1 MITGAPLNLRYRE
14 ILNSI
19 VRAYIETGE
28 PVGSR
33 TISKLRDSRL
43 SPASIRNVM
52 ADLADEG
59 YLAQPH
65 TSAGRIPTEK
75 AFRVFASSVT
85 VNRMTTESERLANEL
100 RCLDTIP
107 ERVSRSSYILVELT
121 KNVGIAAAIPE
132 LAQELDQIQ
141 LVPLSDRRVLMVLV
155 TRDRMVRNRVLT
167 LDEAA
172 SPEELG
178 SICNYVNQN
187 FRGWQLGKAR
197 RELLRR
203 LAEERE
209 LYDKVLRKI
218 EMLYQKGLLAVDVSP
233 EIHMEGASNLLGL
246 DLHLTR
252 ERLRDLFHALEEK
265 QRLIELLDRFLEQPA
280 GELTVRVGLEQA
292 HPAMKDLALIGMTI
306 RMAPAVRDRN
316 DAGHDAEYDL
326 LTAALI
332 GMTIRMANGLPA
344 KIAVLGPMRM
354 HYERVIAAVIQT
366 SRALEAAQF

>member
-1 MITGAPLNLRYRE
+1 MKTGAPLNFRYQE

-28 PVGSR
+28 PIGSR
-33 TISKLRDSRL
+33 TISKLRQSTL

-75 AFRVFASSVT
+75 AFRAFVSSLT
-85 VNRMTTESERLANEL
+85 VNRMGAETERLSNEL
-100 RCLDTIP
+100 RLLETIP
-107 ERVSRSSYILVELT
+107 ERVERSSFVLVELT
-121 KNVGIAAAIPE
+121 NNVGIAAAIPE

-155 TRDRMVRNRVLT
+155 TRDHMVRNRVIL
-167 LDEAA
+167 LDEPS
-172 SPEELG
+172 SPEELL
-178 SICNYVNQN
+178 SICNYVNRN
-187 FRGWQLGKAR
+187 FHGWQLGQAR
-197 RELLRR
+197 RELLNR
-203 LAEERE
+203 LAQERE
-209 LYDKVLRKI
+209 LYHALQRKL
-218 EMLYQKGLLAVDVSP
+218 EKLYQKGLLAVDVSP
-233 EIHMEGASNLLGL
+233 QIHMEGASNLLGL

-252 ERLRDLFHALEEK
+252 EKLRELFHALEEK
-265 QRLIELLDRFLEQPA
+265 ERLIDLLDRFLEHPV
-280 GELTVRVGLEQA
+280 GELAVHVGLEDA
-292 HPAMKDLALIGMTI
+292 HPAMKDL
-306 RMAPAVRDRN
+306 
-316 DAGHDAEYDL
+316 
-326 LTAALI
+326 ALI

-354 HYERVIAAVIQT
+354 HYERVMAAVLQT

>member
-1 MITGAPLNLRYRE
+1 MKTGAPLNFRYQE

-33 TISKLRDSRL
+33 LISRLPQSTL

-59 YLAQPH
+59 YLSQPH

-75 AFRVFASSVT
+75 AFRAFASSLT
-85 VNRMTTESERLANEL
+85 VGRMQADSERLANEL
-100 RCLDTIP
+100 RMLETIP
-107 ERVSRSSYILVELT
+107 ERVERSSFILVELT
-121 KNVGIAAAIPE
+121 NNVGIAAAIPE

-141 LVPLSDRRVLMVLV
+141 LLPLSDRRVLMVLV
-155 TRDRMVRNRVLT
+155 TRDHLVRNRVVQLQ
-167 LDEAA
+167 EPA
-172 SPEELG
+172 SPEELT

-187 FRGWQLGKAR
+187 FRGWQLGQAR

-209 LYDKVLRKI
+209 LYHATQRKL

-252 ERLRDLFHALEEK
+252 ERLRELFHTLEEK
-265 QRLIELLDRFLEQPA
+265 QRLIDLLDRFLEQPA
-280 GELTVRVGLEQA
+280 GQLTVRVGLEEA
-292 HPAMKDLALIGMTI
+292 HPAMKDL
-306 RMAPAVRDRN
+306 
-316 DAGHDAEYDL
+316 
-326 LTAALI
+326 ALI

-354 HYERVIAAVIQT
+354 HYERVIAAVTQT

>member
-1 MITGAPLNLRYRE
+1 MRAGAPLNFRYQE

-28 PVGSR
+28 PVSSR
-33 TISKLRDSRL
+33 TISKLRQNAL

-59 YLAQPH
+59 YLSQPH
-65 TSAGRIPTEK
+65 TSAGRIPTDK
-75 AFRVFASSVT
+75 AFRMYVSSLS
-85 VNRMTTESERLANEL
+85 VNRMGAETGRLANEFRQL
-100 RCLDTIP
+100 ETIP
-107 ERVSRSSYILVELT
+107 ERVERSSYVLVELT

-155 TRDRMVRNRVLT
+155 TMDHMVRNRVIL
-167 LDEAA
+167 LDEAS
-172 SPEELG
+172 SPEELQ
-178 SICNYVNQN
+178 SICNYVNRN
-187 FRGWQLGKAR
+187 FHGWQLGQAR

-209 LYDKVLRKI
+209 LYHATQRKL
-218 EMLYQKGLLAVDVSP
+218 EMLTQKGLLAVDVSP
-233 EIHMEGASNLLGL
+233 AIHMEGASNLLGL

-252 ERLRDLFHALEEK
+252 ERLRELFRALEEK
-265 QRLIELLDRFLEQPA
+265 QRLMELLDRFLENQP
-280 GELTVRVGLEQA
+280 GELAIRVGLEDA
-292 HPAMKDLALIGMTI
+292 HPAMKDLALIGITI
-306 RMAPAVRDRN
+306 RMAS
-316 DAGHDAEYDL
+316 
-326 LTAALI
+326 
-332 GMTIRMANGLPA
+332 GLPA

-354 HYERVIAAVIQT
+354 NYERAMAAVLQT